1 MKWKALISIYL
12 VYSFET
18 YINAFLG
25 IVGGKSYLEAQ
36 TGLGR
41 TDLLINV
48 NNKEFVVEAKV
59 YSDITQFK
67 NGKKQ
72 LATYAKSLNLD
83 TAIYLVFVEA
93 EVTNKNVVES
103 NEIVDDVYIKTHLVY
118 YNLETDFSAD

>member
-1 MKWKALISIYL
+1 
-12 VYSFET
+12 
-18 YINAFLG
+18 
-25 IVGGKSYLEAQ
+25 LEAH

-48 NNKEFVVEAKV
+48 NNQEYVIEAKV

-83 TAIYLVFVEA
+83 TAIYLVFVES
-93 EVTNKNVVES
+93 EVTNKNVVEES
-103 NEIVDDVYIKTHLVY
+103 VMVDGVYIKTHLIL
-118 YNLETDFSAD
+118 YNLETDFGTD